1 MKAEEAGKTG
11 VYVLIDKLDADLHRR
26 AKRAAYERRL
36 LLKDWMVLAVAAY
49 VRQHERR
56 RARVKVGA

>member
-1 MKAEEAGKTG
+1 MKTEDTGKAG

-36 LLKDWMVLAVAAY
+36 LLKDWMVAAIAAY

-56 RARVKVGA
+56 KARVKAGA

>member
-1 MKAEEAGKTG
+1 MKAEASGKTG
-11 VYVLIDKLDADLHRR
+11 VYVLIDKLDVELHRR
-26 AKRAAYERRL
+26 AKQAAFERRL

-56 RARVKVGA
+56 RARVQVGA